1 VAAEAAVAEAAA
13 GSDPLAG
20 GGLPRLNWAHRFH
33 RRDKAS
39 RNGPV
44 FAPTVILL
52 PPSKEAGRESGAM
65 PVHDGARGASLGLL
79 SVWPRCSRFASAI
92 RTLLIPPGFS
102 P

>member
-13 GSDPLAG
+13 GRTPLAG

-33 RRDKAS
+33 RRDKSS

-44 FAPTVILL
+44 FVATAILL
-52 PPSKEAGRESGAM
+52 PPSKDAGREIGAM
-65 PVHDGARGASLGLL
+65 PVHDSARGASLGLL
-79 SVWPRCSRFASAI
+79 SVWPPCARLALAL
-92 RTLLIPPGFS
+92 RTLLIPSGFS